1 MVLSGSN
8 PGTSKLHGNMAQIPI
23 LLTLLHQN
31 IILNSYPCALGNQ
44 MKEEERTQMKFFGQM
59 KEEERTQA
67 RFLMS

>member
-31 IILNSYPCALGNQ
+31 IILNSHPCALGNP
-44 MKEEERTQMKFFGQM
+44 FGQM